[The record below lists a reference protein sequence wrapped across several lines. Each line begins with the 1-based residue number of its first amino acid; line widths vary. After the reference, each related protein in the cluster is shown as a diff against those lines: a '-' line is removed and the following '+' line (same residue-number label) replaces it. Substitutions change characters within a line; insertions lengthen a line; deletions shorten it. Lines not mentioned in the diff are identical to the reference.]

1 MSVYKE
7 MRDYVR
13 RIKNESVQIYS
24 DACDFGVP
32 IYSNEDSIIK
42 ETKQMMEMYDMER
55 TEDKYGTGTTVT
67 LKFDG
72 GFPAVIEAGFEWAEI
87 EYVTCKNTKF
97 GGKKIKGYLSLTGYG
112 STPEVLKEVEEYHK
126 RFEY

>member
-13 RIKNESVQIYS
+13 RIKSESVQIYS
-24 DACDFGVP
+24 DSSDYGVP

-55 TEDKYGTGTTVT
+55 TEDSYDTGTSIR
-67 LKFDG
+67 LKFEG
-72 GFPAVIEAGFEWAEI
+72 GYPAIIEAGFEWAII
-87 EYVTCKNTKF
+87 EYVTCKNTKVN
-97 GGKKIKGYLSLTGYG
+97 GKKIKGYLSLVNSGNT
-112 STPEVLKEVEEYHK
+112 VEGEKKVIEYHK
-126 RFEY
+126 QFEY

>member
-13 RIKNESVQIYS
+13 RIKSESVQIYS

-32 IYSNEDSIIK
+32 VYTNEDSIVK
-42 ETKQMMEMYDMER
+42 ETKQMMEMYDLKRNEYS
-55 TEDKYGTGTTVT
+55 YGTGTTVS

-72 GFPAVIEAGFEWAEI
+72 GYPAIIEAGFQKANI
-87 EYVTCKNTKF
+87 EYVTCKNAKYN
-97 GGKKIKGYLSLTGYG
+97 GKKIKGYISLVGT
-112 STPEVLKEVEEYHK
+112 SNTPEAEKEVEKYHK
-126 RFEY
+126 QFDY

>member
-13 RIKNESVQIYS
+13 RIKSESVQIYS
-24 DACDFGVP
+24 DAADFGVP

-42 ETKQMMEMYDMER
+42 ETKEMIKMYDMER
-55 TEDKYGTGTTVT
+55 TEDNYETGTTIL

-72 GFPAVIEAGFEWAEI
+72 GFPAVIEAGFEWATI
-87 EYVTCKNTKF
+87 DYVTCKNTKV
-97 GGKKIKGYLSLTGYG
+97 GGKKIKGYLSLVDFGT
-112 STPEVLKEVEEYHK
+112 TPKAKKEVEEYH
-126 RFEY
+126 RQLDY